1 MANTKKCGRLNGH
14 DAHEWSELVQV
25 PPFESPHGGMLH
37 EVSQVNWCE
46 GIEHDRSPEGLTNVL
61 GFVEYR
67 DLTRLTFELETR
79 EKVPTRFDFA
89 DLVPGD
95 SRVGVT
101 VVDGDD
107 RWAMVE
113 IRILA
118 RKPFKV
124 TETDYDEEARRL
136 F

>member
-1 MANTKKCGRLNGH
+1 MAHRQQCGRLNGH
-14 DAHEWSELVQV
+14 DAHEWNELVPV
-25 PPFESPHGGMLH
+25 PDRLG
-37 EVSQVNWCE
+37 EVRNRVVNQVNWCE
-46 GIEHDRSPEGLTNVL
+46 GVEHDRSPEGKTEVL

-89 DLVPGD
+89 DLIPGD

-118 RKPFKV
+118 RKPFRV
-124 TETDYDEEARRL
+124 TETEYDEEAGRL